1 MDRRLESYLPK
12 AAVPL
17 CEELLA
23 FLEVEVKV
31 VNIRTT
37 RHGDN
42 RKLSNGR
49 HLITLNATKNP
60 YRFLMTCI
68 HEIAHLMAFSKY
80 GRRIKP
86 HGKEWKTTFQH
97 LMLPFLKP
105 DIFPAELLPL
115 LAHHL
120 KNPKA
125 SSTTDSRLA
134 LAFRGYDPPSDAVP
148 VMEIPQGGVFK
159 MYNGRRFKRG
169 DKRVKR
175 IECVEISTGR
185 LYLFQPNAE
194 VERIKDL

>member
-12 AAVPL
+12 AAIPL
-17 CEELLA
+17 CKELLSS
-23 FLEVEVKV
+23 LEVEVKV
-31 VNIRTT
+31 VKLRTS
-37 RHGDN
+37 RHGDY

-60 YRFLMTCI
+60 YRFLMTCV
-68 HEIAHLMAFSKY
+68 HEIAHLMAFEKY

-86 HGKEWKTTFQH
+86 HGVEWKTTFQH
-97 LMLPFLKP
+97 LMLPFLRP
-105 DIFPAELLPL
+105 EVFPAELLSL
-115 LAHHL
+115 LAYHL

-125 SSTTDSRLA
+125 SSTTDSGLA
-134 LAFRGYDPPSDAVP
+134 LAFRKYDPPSEAIP
-148 VMEIPQGGVFK
+148 VMEIPHGGIFK
-159 MYNGRRFKRG
+159 MNNGRQFKRG

-175 IECVEISTGR
+175 IECVEITTGR

>member
-1 MDRRLESYLPK
+1 MDRSLESYLPTT
-12 AAVPL
+12 AIPL
-17 CEELLA
+17 CKELLA
-23 FLEVEVKV
+23 SLEVEVKV

-37 RHGDN
+37 RHGDYRILN
-42 RKLSNGR
+42 NGR
-49 HLITLNATKNP
+49 HLITLNATKNQ
-60 YRFLMTCI
+60 YRFLMTFV
-68 HEIAHLMAFSKY
+68 HEIAHLMAFKKY

-86 HGKEWKTTFQH
+86 HGIEWKIVFQH
-97 LMLPFLKP
+97 MMLPFLKP
-105 DIFPAELLPL
+105 EVFPSELLPL

-134 LAFRGYDPPSDAVP
+134 LAFRKYDPPSEAVP
-148 VMEIPQGGVFK
+148 VMEIPQGGIFK
-159 MYNGRRFKRG
+159 MYNGRKFKRG